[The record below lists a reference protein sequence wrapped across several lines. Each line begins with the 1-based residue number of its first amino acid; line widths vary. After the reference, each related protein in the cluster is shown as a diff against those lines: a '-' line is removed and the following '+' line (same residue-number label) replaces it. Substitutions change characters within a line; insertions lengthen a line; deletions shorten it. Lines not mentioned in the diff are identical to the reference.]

1 MRGSGLKRYDPQ
13 AGSGFFKDMLYD
25 AAVTGARQGWRG
37 FKKDPLNP
45 RKAIR
50 SATSAAKRSIKNSGK
65 RKAKEILE
73 RTSKRV
79 IDDIFGKPTPRQ

>member
-25 AAVTGARQGWRG
+25 AAVAGSRG
-37 FKKDPLNP
+37 FKKDIRNP

-50 SATSAAKRSIKNSGK
+50 SATTAAKRSIKNSAK
-65 RKAKEILE
+65 RKAKDVLE

-79 IDDIFGKPTPRQ
+79 IDDIFGKPVPFLPRQ